1 MRTKSKDPFDRALA
15 TLLRRVDSIQ
25 SCASGM
31 PWYESTAARC
41 NALREALVSS
51 KAIHATDLQKSV
63 EKRILL
69 SKGIF

>member
-1 MRTKSKDPFDRALA
+1 
-15 TLLRRVDSIQ
+15 
-25 SCASGM
+25 M